1 MNDEQLVAFGG
12 AIKAL
17 GDGRVGGYL
26 VKFTDASTPDLA
38 GEYFDG
44 GTDFDIEPGDTA
56 RIYYNHGLDPV
67 LKKRKLGSGTMRVDD
82 VGVWIEA
89 QLTMRDDYERA
100 IYAMV
105 EAGKLGW
112 SSGTLPNL
120 VEYEAVGKS
129 RYIKSWPLGKDASL
143 TPTPAAGLIATA
155 VQPLKTWAEATANM
169 SLEPAQAE
177 PIQADPQA
185 AAPEADRSSAAP
197 VAESH
202 DAVKTINMENR
213 EMTDE
218 QREPTLDYDKL
229 ATAIVAAQKAA
240 APATNPAGFVVMEDE
255 ADRALKGNPFKS
267 LGEQLIAVKNAAFG
281 STDKRLLPLKA
292 ILGGNEQVPSEGGF
306 LVSTAEAGT
315 LDKKLWDSS
324 VFASRAANVNI
335 PRGANAMTFNGLQED
350 SRAAGSRFGG
360 ITGYRVAEGGTITAS
375 GTPKFFQYTLRPK
388 KYAAVAYL
396 TDEVMLDATVLE
408 QELMAA
414 VPAELAFMLDDDMFS
429 GLGVAG
435 AHGVT
440 NHASLVTVTKELNQ
454 PATTL
459 VYENL
464 LKM

>member
-1 MNDEQLVAFGG
+1 MKTLKELLDLARK
-12 AIKAL
+12 AIADGDLTLAQTYTDQAKAL
-17 GDGRVGGYL
+17 KAV
-26 VKFTDASTPDLA
+26 DAI
-38 GEYFDG
+38 GVEFD
-44 GTDFDIEPGDTA
+44 
-56 RIYYNHGLDPV
+56 
-67 LKKRKLGSGTMRVDD
+67 
-82 VGVWIEA
+82 
-89 QLTMRDDYERA
+89 
-100 IYAMV
+100 
-105 EAGKLGW
+105 
-112 SSGTLPNL
+112 
-120 VEYEAVGKS
+120 
-129 RYIKSWPLGKDASL
+129 
-143 TPTPAAGLIATA
+143 
-155 VQPLKTWAEATANM
+155 AEALKAN
-169 SLEPAQAE
+169 
-177 PIQADPQA
+177 
-185 AAPEADRSSAAP
+185 
-197 VAESH
+197 
-202 DAVKTINMENR
+202 
-213 EMTDE
+213 
-218 QREPTLDYDKL
+218 
-229 ATAIVAAQKAA
+229 
-240 APATNPAGFVVMEDE
+240 APATNPAGFVVEDE

-292 ILGGNEQVPSEGGF
+292 ILGGNEQIPSEGGF
-306 LVSTAEAGT
+306 LVSTAEAEM
-315 LDKKLWDSS
+315 LDKKLWGSS

-350 SRAAGSRFGG
+350 SRANGSRFGG

-464 LKM
+464 LKMWARRWARGSYAWFINQDCEPALDTMALAVGTAGIPPQFVTYGPDGVMRIKGAPVIVTEFNASLGTVGDVLLADWSQYKLATIGGVQMASSIHVQFLTDQMTYRFTRRVDGLPMWKAPLTPYKGTGNTQSPFIVLETRS